1 MEEKDYIQFEDYLF
15 GSLNKAE
22 TEVFENKLKTN
33 NAFAEAFQTYK
44 NLSNYLSDKY
54 GNETESEAF
63 RSNLSSISNKYFKE
77 KLEVSEEDSEEKSS
91 KKSFGFYKYVFAACV
106 FVLFGVFTFNQ
117 FSNPS
122 YSDFNNFDTV
132 SLTVRGEN
140 DALLKT
146 AEKAFN
152 SKDFAAAEKAF
163 AQLIE
168 TDKNNAEWNL
178 YSGISNIELNNY
190 DEADDILTEIANGNS
205 AYKNKAIWY
214 LALSKLKQ
222 EDTLACI
229 DILKTIPEEADDY
242 ERAQRLLD
250 QLD

>member
-15 GSLNKAE
+15 GTLSKTE

-54 GNETESEAF
+54 GNETESAAF
-63 RSNLSSISNKYFKE
+63 RANLSDISNKYFKE
-77 KLEVSEEDSEEKSS
+77 KLAISEEKSS
-91 KKSFGFYKYVFAACV
+91 KKPFEFYKYVIAACV
-106 FVLFGVFTFNQ
+106 VVMLGVFTFNQ
-117 FSNPS
+117 FSSPS
-122 YSDFNNFDTV
+122 YSDFNNFDPV

-140 DALLKT
+140 DALLKI

-152 SKDFAAAEKAF
+152 SRDFAAAEKAF

-168 TDKNNAEWNL
+168 TDQNNEAWNL
-178 YSGISNIELNNY
+178 YNAISKIELNHY

-222 EDTLACI
+222 EDTLTCI
-229 DILKTIPEEADDY
+229 DILKTIPEDADDY
-242 ERAQRLLD
+242 ERAQKLLD

>member
-77 KLEVSEEDSEEKSS
+77 KLEVPEEDSEEKSS

-106 FVLFGVFTFNQ
+106 VVLFGVFTFNQ

-122 YSDFNNFDTV
+122 
-132 SLTVRGEN
+132 N

>member
-15 GSLNKAE
+15 GTLNEKE
-22 TEVFENKLKTN
+22 TAVFEEKLKTN

-54 GNETESEAF
+54 GNETESAAF

-77 KLEVSEEDSEEKSS
+77 KLEVSEDVSEEKSN
-91 KKSFGFYKYVFAACV
+91 KKPFEFYKYVIAACV
-106 FVLFGVFTFNQ
+106 IVMFGVFTFNQ
-117 FSNPS
+117 FSSPS
-122 YSDFNNFDTV
+122 YSDYNNFDVV

-146 AEKAFN
+146 AEDAFN

-163 AQLIE
+163 AKLIE
-168 TDKNNAEWNL
+168 TNKDNVAWNL
-178 YSGISNIELNNY
+178 YSAISHIELSDY
-190 DEADDILTEIANGNS
+190 EAADDVLTEIANGNS

-222 EDTLACI
+222 EDLLACV
-229 DILKTIPEEADDY
+229 DVLKTIPEEADDY
-242 ERAQRLLD
+242 KRAQKLLEK
-250 QLD
+250 LD